1 LHPSSDVKAPGDR
14 RQEGA
19 EHVRGVDAVESER
32 REGRDE
38 NEKIES
44 RDDEKQEIT

>member
-1 LHPSSDVKAPGDR
+1 MQAPRDG

-32 REGRDE
+32 REE
-38 NEKIES
+38 NEKVKS
-44 RDDEKQEIT
+44 RDEKGSFNLP